1 MQSSFKRHT
10 HLVFPVLTLC
20 LLVGCSTD
28 STGPT
33 KAAAQAKAEAKMDK
47 WMSGQKSKTTTF
59 EARSRALEPPISY
72 KVRSVV
78 PTEPDIPIDVLAE
91 HPGVKQDGIPAFQV
105 VVDIDFRSQDKT
117 EITEVVRYNLTWVE
131 EIGEWTVE
139 EEL

>member
-1 MQSSFKRHT
+1 MPSLFKRHA
-10 HLVFPVLTLC
+10 HLVIAMLTLC

-33 KAAAQAKAEAKMDK
+33 KAAAQVEAEEEMDK
-47 WMSGQKSKTTTF
+47 WVSGQKSKTTTF
-59 EARSRALEPPISY
+59 KARIGTYEPPISY

-78 PTEPDIPIDVLAE
+78 PTEPYIPTDVLVE
-91 HPGVKQDGIPAFQV
+91 HPGLKQDGIPAFQV
-105 VVDIDFRSQDKT
+105 VVDIDFRSQAQT
-117 EITEVVRYNLTWVE
+117 SITKVVRYNLTWVE